1 MADGRLDRRSIGQ
14 FRALLGCRESFGR
27 RRAQGRRRSTAHH
40 RRHERHP
47 RDHSGNLQAH
57 QAPGRKLAGDRLDR
71 GTDQRHRRADQH
83 PGVERRDPGGHG
95 GRSGPRFRG
104 GGRRSAATG
113 GTRRERDQADRSAG
127 ADHSDRYQ
135 RGNPNKDEESTFIRY
150 DSQYE
155 TILIYYNLKVQFANV
170 GLRKVIPNPGVWLF
184 ILSILTYCIYI
195 VWNIRSFSRVII
207 QENQKL
213 INVARKIE
221 EKDLNIEFP
230 QVRFNEYKDVMGAM
244 ESLSEALVKS
254 IQKEIDITNS
264 KAEQISFLIHD
275 IKIPLTIIK
284 GNVELLEVMATE
296 DMKESISDIM
306 NSTQQV
312 ERYIQEVIDIN
323 LNSRKIF
330 TNKEKISVDNF
341 VGKLEEDVR
350 NLGNNIIIEYFTE
363 KDADLFIDVSLL
375 IRAINNLVLN
385 GVERT
390 PHHEKVQIIIK
401 QDKDRIQ
408 FIITDRGPGFSEEAL
423 KKGTELFYTEN
434 YGRTNN
440 SHYGLGLT
448 FTEKVIKQHN
458 GRLKLSNNADH
469 FGEVLVEL
477 PVLNR
482 IPEIG

>member
-1 MADGRLDRRSIGQ
+1 MGIKNNFSTYFVKSIIKLGFVGLLILMLNILFVVGGINNQILLPANEPIIKAEKIKSEVVNADYIDSSFIPSELDYAIFNKQTKEMVKS
-14 FRALLGCRESFGR
+14 
-27 RRAQGRRRSTAHH
+27 
-40 RRHERHP
+40 
-47 RDHSGNLQAH
+47 NLSSRNKQKAKETF
-57 QAPGRKLAGDRLDR
+57 Q
-71 GTDQRHRRADQH
+71 
-83 PGVERRDPGGHG
+83 
-95 GRSGPRFRG
+95 
-104 GGRRSAATG
+104 
-113 GTRRERDQADRSAG
+113 
-127 ADHSDRYQ
+127 
-135 RGNPNKDEESTFIRY
+135 NPDMDKESTFIRY
-150 DSQYE
+150 DSKYE
-155 TILIYYNLKVQFANV
+155 AILIYYNLKVQFANV
-170 GLRKVIPNPGVWLF
+170 GLRKVIPNPGVWLS

-195 VWNIRSFSRVII
+195 VWNIRSFSQVII

-244 ESLSEALVKS
+244 ESLSEALIKS
-254 IQKEIDITNS
+254 IQKEMEITNS
-264 KAEQISFLIHD
+264 KAEQISYLIHD
-275 IKIPLTIIK
+275 IKIPLTVIK
-284 GNVELLEVMATE
+284 GNVELLEVMATN

-306 NSTQQV
+306 NSTHQV
-312 ERYIQEVIDIN
+312 ERYIQKVIDIN
-323 LNSRKIF
+323 LNNKQID
-330 TNKEKISVDNF
+330 TNKEKVSVDDF
-341 VGKLEEDVR
+341 LCKLEEEVR
-350 NLGNNIIIEYFTE
+350 NLGNNIIIEGSTE
-363 KDADLFIDVSLL
+363 KDAGLFIDVSLL

-390 PHHEKVQIIIK
+390 PQHEEVQILVK

-458 GRLKLSNNADH
+458 GRLKLSNNASH
-469 FGEVLVEL
+469 SGEVLIEL

-482 IPEIG
+482 IPKKG